1 MGQRERHTAV
11 QKVRRAAAVV
21 FTAGA
26 LISASSSS
34 AFADML
40 EDVPLSGAENT
51 DQDGEQNLACGN
63 SARLVRLNVGQE
75 VNREQVCVDDGG
87 HTRRDSVH
95 TGAAQAVGGATLG
108 PQVNTAQKGKQNL
121 ACGNSADL
129 LTVNAAGTMSWDTT
143 CVVADYGGQYGS
155 SGDDYTG
162 GAGALG
168 GTTVGPQV
176 NTAQTGRQNVY
187 CGNSADA
194 LTVNVVGTIRRHTTC
209 TAADY
214 SPHGSGETYRGRV
227 SADAGQVIG
236 PQTNTAQNGRQ
247 NQSCG
252 NPGAGID
259 IPLGQSERQTRC
271 TVHDSA

>member
-1 MGQRERHTAV
+1 M
-11 QKVRRAAAVV
+11 V

-26 LISASSSS
+26 LISASSNS

-75 VNREQVCVDDGG
+75 VHREQVCVDDDG
-87 HTRRDSVH
+87 HTSRDSAH
-95 TGAAQAVGGATLG
+95 AGAAQAVGGTTLG
-108 PQVNTAQKGKQNL
+108 PQVNTAQRGRQNL

-129 LTVNAAGTMSWDTT
+129 ITVNVAGTMSWDTT
-143 CVVADYGGQYGS
+143 CTAADYGDQYGS
-155 SGDDYTG
+155 GGDDYPG
-162 GAGALG
+162 GASARG

-176 NTAQTGRQNVY
+176 NTAQAGWQNVY

-194 LTVNVVGTIRRHTTC
+194 LTVNVAGTIRRHTTC
-209 TAADY
+209 AATDY
-214 SPHGSGETYRGRV
+214 SAHGSGEAYRGRV

-236 PQTNTAQNGRQ
+236 PETNTAQNGRQ
-247 NQSCG
+247 NQACG
-252 NPGAGID
+252 NSGAGID
-259 IPLGQSERQTRC
+259 IPLGRSERQTRC
-271 TVHDSA
+271 TVHDGV